1 MCREDLELRE
11 VGEARAAE
19 ALWFRDVASV
29 TTHRPLP
36 VGQNGRIGEAR
47 KHAQDRPCHP
57 AVGVLGPVVGSAVCP
72 RSLSQA
78 SGAHQGLDGRGG
90 ESACVPH
97 GNCVIGHCI

>member
-1 MCREDLELRE
+1 M
-11 VGEARAAE
+11 GEARAAD

-36 VGQNGRIGEAR
+36 VGQSGRVGEAR

-57 AVGVLGPVVGSAVCP
+57 AVGVPGPVVGSAVCP

-78 SGAHQGLDGRGG
+78 SGAHQGLDGQRG
-90 ESACVPH
+90 AVCVCPT
-97 GNCVIGHCI
+97 VIVSLDAAYDSLGDTLPL